1 MVTENSGRI
10 KRINRLFYTGAGLLA
25 LGSLLFFLTG
35 KDVAGFVA
43 AAAVVVWF
51 VVFQAIDVQYV
62 RLETDGGKLTLRYYS
77 VARFGKREYHS
88 IEFPLATFYDYRF
101 ENSLFGLVQD
111 LILVV
116 RTKRGIAE
124 YDPVSL
130 AAVTREERQQM
141 ESELKIA
148 LKR

>member
-10 KRINRLFYTGAGLLA
+10 KRINRLFYAGAGLLA

-62 RLETDGGKLTLRYYS
+62 RLESDSVKLTLRYYS

-88 IEFPLATFYDYRF
+88 IEFPLATFYDFRF
-101 ENSLFGLVQD
+101 EKSLFGLVQD

-130 AAVTREERQQM
+130 AAVTREERQQI
-141 ESELKIA
+141 ESELKMA